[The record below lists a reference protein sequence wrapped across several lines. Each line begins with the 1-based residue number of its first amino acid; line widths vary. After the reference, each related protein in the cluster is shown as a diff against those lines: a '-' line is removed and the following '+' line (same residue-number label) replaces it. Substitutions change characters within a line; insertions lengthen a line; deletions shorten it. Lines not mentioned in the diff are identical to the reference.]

1 MFWTGVHKPQS
12 LAWCEVRA
20 KKMTNWHVVGIWKKI
35 EILDHGYKL
44 GEHCD
49 WFKHD
54 NYEDATRI
62 VTIIKPADGLLKN
75 PKPPGTIIEQL
86 AEEVDMYPSL
96 LVSSKQCFR
105 RLKCSESL
113 CVLYANLCIHC
124 QLMIALIARTIGRT
138 CTACRYRRSYRAS
151 RGCLCSRNLPPIT
164 QENSGQSISTCVFL
178 TTFSADLLTSLG
190 SVCEQGV

>member
-1 MFWTGVHKPQS
+1 ME
-12 LAWCEVRA
+12 LA
-20 KKMTNWHVVGIWKKI
+20 IFDFS
-35 EILDHGYKL
+35 DHGYKL

-96 LVSSKQCFR
+96 LVSSSTAIRVSQ

-113 CVLYANLCIHC
+113 FLLYAILCICC
-124 QLMIALIARTIGRT
+124 QSVTAMIGRT
-138 CTACRYRRSYRAS
+138 CTNGRICTAYLYRQSYRAS
-151 RGCLCSRNLPPIT
+151 RGCLCSRILPPT
-164 QENSGQSISTCVFL
+164 TRGSSGRSISTSVFCNFWL
-178 TTFSADLLTSLG
+178 VCLQHWTLRLG
-190 SVCEQGV
+190 AGFLASTHMASGNFLSYLITRG

>member
-1 MFWTGVHKPQS
+1 MND
-12 LAWCEVRA
+12 WC
-20 KKMTNWHVVGIWKKI
+20 VVGIGNFDFS
-35 EILDHGYKL
+35 DHGYKL

-96 LVSSKQCFR
+96 LVSSSTAIRVSQ

-113 CVLYANLCIHC
+113 FLLYAILCICC
-124 QLMIALIARTIGRT
+124 QSVTAMIGRT
-138 CTACRYRRSYRAS
+138 CTNGRICTAYRYRQSYRAS
-151 RGCLCSRNLPPIT
+151 RGCLCSRILPPT
-164 QENSGQSISTCVFL
+164 TRGSSGRSISTSVFWQL
-178 TTFSADLLTSLG
+178 LARLLTALDSAFGRRVFSQYPHGLR
-190 SVCEQGV
+190 